1 MRFECSSTNCS
12 SLLFLVSTGLFLLS
26 SQAIK
31 GILITI
37 EKKKHE
43 PHLAYSHFM
52 SVYVH
57 CRMSI
62 NSMNQTGGSVINVF
76 LDQLD
81 PMDFFAVLSFSLTK
95 AFASIHPGM
104 LSLPWCSCQGSQCDI
119 QYFCYPSLQ
128 SHLHLTPDICIM
140 ASLHLLSSE
149 IKG

>member
-57 CRMSI
+57 CTMSI

-81 PMDFFAVLSFSLTK
+81 PMDLIRLFCCAIFQLNEGF
-95 AFASIHPGM
+95 
-104 LSLPWCSCQGSQCDI
+104 CQHTSWNALI
-119 QYFCYPSLQ
+119 TLV
-128 SHLHLTPDICIM
+128 
-140 ASLHLLSSE
+140 
-149 IKG
+149 